1 MINMPKTIQCV
12 QCGVV
17 LNLPPGASGKR
28 LKCPKC
34 GTKFQVDSDT
44 STYPSTEQS
53 AHDATPASSQELPR
67 GHGDVSLPTAPGNL
81 RETFDLPLLSDLASP
96 TPTSGAQP
104 QAADALALFEEKK
117 PAPRRPNA
125 AEARSQ
131 ARRCPTCS
139 SVVPAGMSLCSKCG
153 LDLETGSRI
162 VLDEDLMPEAPKR
175 AGGPPLPVTV
185 IALISLLG
193 CLLLAVYSTMQW
205 KRGTDGWQYFIPVC
219 LFGAFA
225 AVHLLRGHTAKLLIV
240 ALSLGAMVDV
250 VAFIALPIVQ
260 ANEETKIEQRPVDD
274 DEFENVAI
282 QPITERLDTNKLSL
296 GIVNLILYAAVAAY
310 LSSPGVRRHYARN

>member
-1 MINMPKTIQCV
+1 
-12 QCGVV
+12 
-17 LNLPPGASGKR
+17 
-28 LKCPKC
+28 
-34 GTKFQVDSDT
+34 
-44 STYPSTEQS
+44 
-53 AHDATPASSQELPR
+53 
-67 GHGDVSLPTAPGNL
+67 
-81 RETFDLPLLSDLASP
+81 
-96 TPTSGAQP
+96 
-104 QAADALALFEEKK
+104 
-117 PAPRRPNA
+117 
-125 AEARSQ
+125 
-131 ARRCPTCS
+131 
-139 SVVPAGMSLCSKCG
+139 
-153 LDLETGSRI
+153 
-162 VLDEDLMPEAPKR
+162 
-175 AGGPPLPVTV
+175 VTV